1 MYYEELQD
9 DTMEAWDHYW
19 QQELLEREEWDALLR
34 DDPEYYNKLEALEN
48 ERQRIQAVAH
58 TE

>member
-1 MYYEELQD
+1 MYDINNDMMEEYD
-9 DTMEAWDHYW
+9 DHYW

-48 ERQRIQAVAH
+48 ERQRIQTVANA
-58 TE
+58 E

>member
-1 MYYEELQD
+1 MCDINNDMMEEYD
-9 DTMEAWDHYW
+9 DHYW

-48 ERQRIQAVAH
+48 ERQRIQTMAH